1 MSVLSCAHP
10 ERPPMSVLRRLVLNS
25 PGHPQEVAHG
35 PSTETRREPPV
46 RRSSFDRNAEVW
58 KRVQGILARRID
70 TMEKNVE
77 EVTDAWGDL
86 QGIDRHEWEARL
98 RSYTFALEELR
109 SLAAELAASR
119 SEIP

>member
-1 MSVLSCAHP
+1 
-10 ERPPMSVLRRLVLNS
+10 MSVLRRLVLNS

-86 QGIDRHEWEARL
+86 QGIDCHEWEARL